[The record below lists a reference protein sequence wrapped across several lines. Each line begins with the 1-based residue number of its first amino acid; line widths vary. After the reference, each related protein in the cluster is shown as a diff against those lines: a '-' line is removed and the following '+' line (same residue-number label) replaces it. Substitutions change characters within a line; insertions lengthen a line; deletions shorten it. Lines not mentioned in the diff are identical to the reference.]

1 MKRIAARATSVE
13 TLKNGAKLYHLPN
26 GRLVEEVPGKTP
38 YVVKAGTGYGAAK
51 QQPATQPAPSTP
63 SSGSTGST
71 APATAPASST
81 TGSTTPSTTSS
92 SSSTPAS
99 TG

>member
-51 QQPATQPAPSTP
+51 QPPATP
-63 SSGSTGST
+63 
-71 APATAPASST
+71 PASPVPAS
-81 TGSTTPSTTSS
+81 GSTTPSSSTSSAASTGDS
-92 SSSTPAS
+92 SSSTASSSTPPAS
-99 TG
+99 TSG